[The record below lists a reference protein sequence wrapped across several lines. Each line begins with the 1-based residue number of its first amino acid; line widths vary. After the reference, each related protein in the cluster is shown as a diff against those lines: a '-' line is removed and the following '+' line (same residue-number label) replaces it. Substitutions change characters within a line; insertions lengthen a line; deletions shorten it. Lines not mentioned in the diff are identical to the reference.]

1 MAKSHQMIDHGGDV
15 GIEAHADSREELLEA
30 LAEGVAEV
38 ICPPSAVR
46 PRETRKLSVQAEDI
60 EAATVDFLNA
70 LLRLI
75 QVEHFLVAAVKA
87 RVSRNALAAEVAGE
101 PYDPARHE
109 LAREVKAVTYHEL
122 KVARQGERWYGRV
135 VCDL

>member
-1 MAKSHQMIDHGGDV
+1 MAKSHEMIEHAGDV

-30 LAEGVAEV
+30 LAEGVAEI
-38 ICPPSAVR
+38 ICPPRTVH
-46 PRETRKLSVQAEDI
+46 PHETRKLVVQAEDI

-75 QVEHFLVAAVKA
+75 QVDHFLVAAVTV
-87 RVSRNALAAEVAGE
+87 RVSDGAVSADVSGE
-101 PYDPARHE
+101 RYDPVWHE

-122 KVARQGERWYGRV
+122 KVARQGSRWYGRV
-135 VCDL
+135 ICDL